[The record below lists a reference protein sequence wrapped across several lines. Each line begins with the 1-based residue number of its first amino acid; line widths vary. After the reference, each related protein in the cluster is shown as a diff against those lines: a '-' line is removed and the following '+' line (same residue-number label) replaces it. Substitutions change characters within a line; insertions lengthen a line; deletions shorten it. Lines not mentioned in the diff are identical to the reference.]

1 MQGSH
6 LDVELDRYYDKK
18 IVTALVGVRV
28 DVSKVENIAA
38 EIVSDSHVEDVFVVT
53 GEFDIMVKVRFPD
66 YGEFQKYILN
76 RLSKVQGVKDSK
88 TMMVVSIKKE
98 NNRVFVE

>member
-6 LDVELDRYYDKK
+6 LDIELDRYYDKK
-18 IVTALVGVRV
+18 IVTALVGLRV

-38 EIVSDSHVEDVFVVT
+38 EIVSDAHVEDVFVVT
-53 GEFDIMVKVRFPD
+53 GDFDIMVKVRFPD

-88 TMMVVSIKKE
+88 TMMVISIKKE